1 MTVLPFCIRGGKWKG
16 KKERGEKLQEIQNE
30 PVAKVFYKS
39 KSLKIYSLFC
49 HFLNLLST
57 KIVGTHSSLSSKFDA
72 IEFTNFSF
80 LLRDKNY
87 PHIILWT
94 KLSFQSVQYS
104 KQPNPKSV
112 QSIC

>member
-57 KIVGTHSSLSSKFDA
+57 KIVGTHSSLSSKFDV

-104 KQPNPKSV
+104 K
-112 QSIC
+112 